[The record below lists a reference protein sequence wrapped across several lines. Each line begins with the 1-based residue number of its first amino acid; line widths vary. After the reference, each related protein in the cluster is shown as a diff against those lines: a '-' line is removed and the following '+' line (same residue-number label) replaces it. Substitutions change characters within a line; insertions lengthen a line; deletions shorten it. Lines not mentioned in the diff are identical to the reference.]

1 MNYIKYHREEL
12 IRKFEFRIII
22 LILSLILLIIAF
34 NSIAYSTIAN
44 IVSGTA
50 ISLLAWAITA
60 LADFIIEL
68 RHKYIEERILLIKT
82 SDKILNQLDNLI
94 MKYFTNRGLKPREIK
109 NFLNNEENIDFW
121 KDFYVIIKELYKFN
135 WQTSLEQRV
144 YVNFIEF
151 QLIYNYIERCH
162 TLLFAYLET
171 DSKNKNFPVD
181 KFFQLHCKNIS
192 LQEAIALL
200 DGKNI
205 SLYWKTLEQ
214 IELCDQPLDL
224 PDEIISHTNNKAI
237 ISPSY
242 EIGNGLSEYCYIECS
257 LIKRYNELIES
268 NLINSYWQII
278 YEFIKQCYTTEIW
291 TFIYIFQRINAIF

>member
-1 MNYIKYHREEL
+1 MNYIKYHRKEL
-12 IRKFEFRIII
+12 THKFAFRIII
-22 LILSLILLIIAF
+22 LILSIILLITAF
-34 NSIAYSTIAN
+34 SSTCNTIAN

-82 SDKILNQLDNLI
+82 SNKILNQLDNLI
-94 MKYFTNRGLKPREIK
+94 MKYFTNRGLKPKEINK
-109 NFLNNEENIDFW
+109 FLNKEENIDFW

-135 WQTSLEQRV
+135 WHTSLEQRV

-162 TLLFAYLET
+162 TLLFAYFET
-171 DSKNKNFPVD
+171 DSKNKNFPVN

-192 LQEAIALL
+192 LQGAITSL
-200 DGKNI
+200 DTKTI
-205 SLYWKTLEQ
+205 LPSWKTLQQ

-224 PDEIISHTNNKAI
+224 PDEIISHKHNKSI

-268 NLINSYWQII
+268 KPINSYWQII

-291 TFIYIFQRINAIF
+291 TFIYIFQRVNPIF

>member
-162 TLLFAYLET
+162 TLLFAYFET
-171 DSKNKNFPVD
+171 ESKNKNFPVN
-181 KFFQLHCKNIS
+181 KFF
-192 LQEAIALL
+192 
-200 DGKNI
+200 
-205 SLYWKTLEQ
+205 
-214 IELCDQPLDL
+214 
-224 PDEIISHTNNKAI
+224 
-237 ISPSY
+237 
-242 EIGNGLSEYCYIECS
+242 
-257 LIKRYNELIES
+257 R
-268 NLINSYWQII
+268 
-278 YEFIKQCYTTEIW
+278 
-291 TFIYIFQRINAIF
+291 